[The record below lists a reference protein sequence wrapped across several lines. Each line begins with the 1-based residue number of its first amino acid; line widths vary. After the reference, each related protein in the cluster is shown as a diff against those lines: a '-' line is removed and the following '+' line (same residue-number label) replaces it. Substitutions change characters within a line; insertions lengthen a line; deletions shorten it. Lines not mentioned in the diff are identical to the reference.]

1 VIEESVKNR
10 ALGSVFIVA
19 GTTIGAGMLAMP
31 LAAAGVGFATTLGL
45 LFILWAVMCYTAL
58 LLLEVYQHVPAETG
72 LGTLAQRY
80 LGRYGQ
86 LITGFS
92 MMFLMYALTAAYIS
106 GAGELLASSISEWF
120 NVSLSSSA
128 GVLIFTLVAGG
139 VVCIGTSL
147 VDLFN
152 RFLFSAKILF
162 LVIMLALL
170 MPHVHQANLLT
181 MPLEKGLALSALP
194 VIFTSFGFHGSVP
207 SIVSYMGGNIR
218 QLRKVFITGS
228 AIPLVAYIFWQQ
240 ATLGSI
246 DSHTFMGLLAS
257 QSGLNGLLLALRDVV
272 ASAHVELAIHL
283 FADLALATSFL
294 GVSLGLFDYLA
305 DLFRRRNS
313 VSGRLQTGIITFL
326 PPLAFALFYPRGFVM
341 ALGYAG
347 VALAVLALLLPS
359 MLAWQSRKHHPQSGY
374 RVLGGKPGLCLIFA
388 CGVAIIT
395 IQFLIVAGWLPQVG

>member
-1 VIEESVKNR
+1 MKNR

-228 AIPLVAYIFWQQ
+228 AIPLVAYIFWQL

-246 DSHTFMGLLAS
+246 DSHTFLGLLAS

-272 ASAHVELAIHL
+272 PSAHVELAIHL

-374 RVLGGKPGLCLIFA
+374 RVLGGKPALCLIFA